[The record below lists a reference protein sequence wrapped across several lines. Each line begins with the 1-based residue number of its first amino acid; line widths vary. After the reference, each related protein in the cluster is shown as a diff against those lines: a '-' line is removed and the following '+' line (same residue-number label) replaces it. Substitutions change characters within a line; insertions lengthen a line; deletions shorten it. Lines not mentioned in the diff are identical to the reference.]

1 MIEYIF
7 NLSGDKL
14 NLVTSADRMVDTIK
28 SAIPSIAKK
37 GIDQAYNDT
46 PFKHVTGNYYSK
58 IRYEQESDDLYVV
71 TATAHYSSY
80 LETGQRSFKGY
91 YIFHRAADHIE
102 SWLNS
107 TIRSLV
113 GSYGLI

>member
-1 MIEYIF
+1 MIQYLL
-7 NLSGDKL
+7 NLSENKI
-14 NLVTSADRMVDTIK
+14 NLGNSADRMVNTIK

-46 PFKHVTGNYYSK
+46 PFKHATGNYYSK
-58 IRYEQESDDLYVV
+58 IRYEQESEDLFVV

-107 TIRSLV
+107 TIGSMVR
-113 GSYGLI
+113 SYGLI